1 MELLAYIYMT
11 LAQKPEL
18 QKASKSPNLEK
29 QESQETFQ
37 YVAFG
42 I

>member
-18 QKASKSPNLEK
+18 QKPAEFKDLEK
-29 QESQETFQ
+29 KESQQNFQ

-42 I
+42 L

>member
-1 MELLAYIYMT
+1 MEFLAYIYMT

-18 QKASKSPNLEK
+18 EKTASVRDSEK
-29 QESQETFQ
+29 KESQQNLQ

-42 I
+42 L

>member
-18 QKASKSPNLEK
+18 QKACECRNLERQK
-29 QESQETFQ
+29 SQEILQ
-37 YVAFG
+37 YLAFG
-42 I
+42 L

>member
-18 QKASKSPNLEK
+18 QKASKSGNLEK
-29 QESQETFQ
+29 KESQEFFQ
-37 YVAFG
+37 YIAVG
-42 I
+42 L

>member
-18 QKASKSPNLEK
+18 QKTTEARDLENK
-29 QESQETFQ
+29 ESQQNFQ
-37 YVAFG
+37 YVTCG
-42 I
+42 L

>member
-18 QKASKSPNLEK
+18 QKASKSGNWEK
-29 QESQETFQ
+29 KESQEIFQ
-37 YVAFG
+37 YIAVG
-42 I
+42 L